1 MTSYLKPESRIQI
14 HRDVRE
20 RVSQVAPFLRLDS
33 DPYPVLSEGKLY
45 WIQDAYT
52 GSSYFPYSNPQS
64 TEPFVGAKQAEF
76 AIRAERSRRAVRR
89 RRGGG
94 HRTAAALE
102 GLNYVRNSVKVVV
115 DMFNGDVKFYVMDA
129 ADPVLGV
136 YRKAFPGVFK
146 NLGEL
151 PRRPEGASSLSR
163 GYFRGSG
170 QPVQNLPYEGPAGLL

>member
-1 MTSYLKPESRIQI
+1 MTRYLTPESRIQI

-64 TEPFVGAKQAEF
+64 TEPFTGGKHADPSFGPNGLGAQFSDPA
-76 AIRAERSRRAVRR
+76 
-89 RRGGG
+89 G
-94 HRTAAALE
+94 TATAPQSALE

-146 NLGEL
+146 NLDEMSADL
-151 PRRPEGASSLSR
+151 KAHLRYTPRIFSRRRPISIKPST
-163 GYFRGSG
+163 
-170 QPVQNLPYEGPAGLL
+170 